1 MLTQKLDYKNYNKK
15 KKERYLWNIRKFWT
29 WTLKKETTGGGIWE
43 WGERCVEA
51 TALTMMA
58 EDLEFVRVN
67 LARQPRVALGF
78 GIFSRRYSPILSLYS
93 CTEKIMFKNKF
104 FLKMIWGGSKLFDPQ
119 KATSIHEAGAQPRP
133 KERRENAQREK
144 REQRSVREKREI

>member
-1 MLTQKLDYKNYNKK
+1 M
-15 KKERYLWNIRKFWT
+15 
-29 WTLKKETTGGGIWE
+29 
-43 WGERCVEA
+43 EA

-104 FLKMIWGGSKLFDPQ
+104 FLKMI
-119 KATSIHEAGAQPRP
+119 
-133 KERRENAQREK
+133 
-144 REQRSVREKREI
+144 